1 MMTNLKLRQNS
12 GNQRFNPSA
21 FFFFPL
27 TGDNDITILPYFA
40 SFTGYKDDMLKVFF
54 YLHVQGSKIGRKMDQ
69 FGGKSKNKLN
79 FAEFVEFVFS
89 KSGNAVNFQMCFCDT
104 ALPFDQRPPS
114 SSQCQGL

>member
-27 TGDNDITILPYFA
+27 TGDSDITILPYFA

-54 YLHVQGSKIGRKMDQ
+54 ICTFKDPKLAEKLTNLAENQKI
-69 FGGKSKNKLN
+69 S
-79 FAEFVEFVFS
+79 
-89 KSGNAVNFQMCFCDT
+89 
-104 ALPFDQRPPS
+104 
-114 SSQCQGL
+114 